1 MPDFENILKNAVQEA
16 LDKAAEDEIEDN
28 PEEYWIGKDDCGCYN
43 NGVGFVT
50 INEED
55 IYDEEKAYE
64 VAKENIAESI
74 RDNDCEDFLQDLIID
89 SDKIRN
95 AFADWIEKNF

>member
-16 LDKAAEDEIEDN
+16 LEKAAEDELERN
-28 PEEYWIGKDDCGCYN
+28 SEEYWIGKDDCGCYN

-64 VAKENIAESI
+64 VAKENIVESI
-74 RDNDCEDFLQDLIID
+74 RDNDDEDFLQGLIID

>member
-1 MPDFENILKNAVQEA
+1 MNFEDILKNAIQEA
-16 LDKAAEDEIEDN
+16 LERAAEDEVECN

-64 VAKENIAESI
+64 VAKENIVESI
-74 RDNDCEDFLQDLIID
+74 RDNDDGDFLRDLIID

>member
-64 VAKENIAESI
+64 TAKENIVESI
-74 RDNDCEDFLQDLIID
+74 RDNDCEDFLRDLIID

>member
-1 MPDFENILKNAVQEA
+1 MTDFENILKNAVQEA
-16 LDKAAEDEIEDN
+16 LDTAAKDEIEYN

-74 RDNDCEDFLQDLIID
+74 RDNDCEDFLQNLIID